1 MSSTT
6 WLDLI
11 VSELR
16 DFAAE
21 LLERGLAT
29 GLNKS
34 SLLGSPL
41 RQTLRMVETV
51 RNQVPR
57 LLNDLETREQGIIAE
72 MVPTMVPRHAVLST
86 RPSDYA
92 LHRGEPIPYRW
103 LRPEREQVLP
113 AAPLRWIMHVIQLL
127 QSELRL
133 HASRFLKQVEVACIA
148 RDGESAYAVLD
159 RHQLEHMLGEVRR
172 GEIHIQQSLQMLLGR
187 GGRKLSP
194 SHLPPSPFPRSHS
207 WLYFRRLADFLSRP
221 DKAMTPWLNEL
232 LSTPVPLA
240 DAPFLYQRWCG
251 LQLIHSCERLGWEVS
266 GEIKGALFLGGAV
279 EIRRGKKTVVL
290 WIEPRISARTA
301 DLIGWSCGEKEI
313 ELTPDFLL
321 VCGQIGSRDAFI
333 LDATLSTPTSDTIAA
348 KGRYRNQ
355 LVGVDRVIVAGVPM
369 LRRPLRS
376 WTIAR
381 SQSRDCRPG
390 DTEGWTGMIP
400 LRVEEKDRSAL
411 DAWMSDVFRHAE
423 AKG

>member
-1 MSSTT
+1 MSSTS

-11 VSELR
+11 ISELR

-29 GLNKS
+29 GVNKS
-34 SLLGSPL
+34 TLLGSPL

-57 LLNDLETREQGIIAE
+57 LLNDLETQEQGIIAE

-86 RPSDYA
+86 RPSDYS
-92 LHRGEPIPYRW
+92 LHHGEPIPYRW
-103 LRPEREQVLP
+103 LRPEHEQVLP
-113 AAPLRWIMHVIQLL
+113 VVPLRWIMHVIQLL
-127 QSELRL
+127 QGELRL
-133 HASRFLKQVEVACIA
+133 HASRFRKQVEEACVA
-148 RDGESAYAVLD
+148 RDGDSVYAVLD

-172 GEIHIQQSLQMLLGR
+172 GEIQIQQSLQLLLER

-194 SHLPPSPFPRSHS
+194 SHHPPSPFPRSHS
-207 WLYFRRLADFLSRP
+207 WLDFRRLADFLSRP
-221 DKAMTPWLNEL
+221 NKAITPWLNEL

-290 WIEPRISARTA
+290 WIEPRISALTA
-301 DLIGWSCGEKEI
+301 NLTGWSCVEKEE

-321 VCGQIGSRDAFI
+321 VCGQNGGRDAFT
-333 LDATLSTPTSDTIAA
+333 LDATLSTTPDTIAA
-348 KGRYRNQ
+348 KGRYRNR
-355 LVGVDRVIVAGVPM
+355 LRGVDRVIVAGVPM
-369 LRRPLRS
+369 QRRLLRS
-376 WTIAR
+376 WTIAP
-381 SQSRDCRPG
+381 SSRRNCWPG
-390 DTEGWTGMIP
+390 DMEGWTGMIP

-423 AKG
+423 ATR

>member
-1 MSSTT
+1 MSSTA
-6 WLDLI
+6 WLDL
-11 VSELR
+11 VVLELR

-29 GLNKS
+29 GGHKS
-34 SLLGSPL
+34 NLLGSPL
-41 RQTLRMVETV
+41 HQTLRMVETV
-51 RNQVPR
+51 RNQVPH
-57 LLNDLETREQGIIAE
+57 LLNDLETQEQGTVAE

-86 RPSDYA
+86 RPSDYV
-92 LHRGEPIPYRW
+92 LHLGKPIPYRW
-103 LRPEREQVLP
+103 LRPEHEQILP
-113 AAPLRWIMHVIQLL
+113 AAPLRWIMHIIRLL
-127 QSELRL
+127 QDELRL
-133 HASRFLKQVEVACIA
+133 HASRFRKQVEVARMA
-148 RDGESAYAVLD
+148 REGESVYAVLD
-159 RHQLEHMLGEVRR
+159 RHQLDHMLDEVCR
-172 GEIHIQQSLQMLLGR
+172 GEIQIQQSLQLLLR
-187 GGRKLSP
+187 RSGRKLSP
-194 SHLPPSPFPRSHS
+194 SMHPPSPFPRSYS
-207 WLYFRRLADFLSRP
+207 WLDFSRLADFLSRP
-221 DKAMTPWLNEL
+221 DKGITPWLNKL

-251 LQLIHSCERLGWEVS
+251 LQLINSCARLGWEVS

-301 DLIGWSCGEKEI
+301 DLTGWSCVEKEE

-321 VCGQIGSRDAFI
+321 VCGQNGGRDAFT
-333 LDATLSTPTSDTIAA
+333 LDATLSTTQDAIAL
-348 KGRYRNQ
+348 KGRYRNRLQ
-355 LVGVDRVIVAGVPM
+355 GVDRVIVAGVPM

-376 WTIAR
+376 WTIAPF
-381 SQSRDCRPG
+381 SSRYCRLG

-423 AKG
+423 ATG